1 MSSGVRGTRRLL
13 RAGCRGAPSTRP
25 RRSTPASWSSSA
37 DRIHSFRRRSGTAIA
52 ASSRTA
58 FAGRTRWLSA
68 QPRATSTPTS
78 GRRSLADVDRQVRRR
93 AGARHLERA
102 LLRETDRPGE
112 DGLEVADLGDLL
124 HVLQPSRCVRAR
136 ALVGH
141 PQVLAR
147 DVSGGVRLEADDEE
161 RLAGDVE
168 VLARAV
174 LGLGLVPG
182 DVLDAG
188 AELLVSRLEGE
199 RDGVGA
205 GRGAGL
211 PVG

>member
-1 MSSGVRGTRRLL
+1 MSSGVRGPRRLL

-25 RRSTPASWSSSA
+25 RRLTPASWSSSA
-37 DRIHSFRRRSGTAIA
+37 GRTRSCRSGIGRATE

-58 FAGRTRWLSA
+58 FAGRTRWRYA

-78 GRRSLADVDRQVRRR
+78 GRSSLADLDRQVRRR

-102 LLRETDRPGE
+102 LLREADRPGE
-112 DGLEVADLGDLL
+112 YGLEVADLRHLL
-124 HVLQPSRCVRAR
+124 YVLRAGRRERAR
-136 ALVGH
+136 ALVCH

-147 DVSGGVRLEADDEE
+147 DVGGGGRLEADDEE

-174 LGLGLVPG
+174 LGLGLLG
-182 DVLDAG
+182 GEKLDAV
-188 AELLVSRLEGE
+188 AELLVRRFEGE
-199 RDGVGA
+199 RNAVGA
-205 GRGAGL
+205 GLGAGL
-211 PVG
+211 HVG